1 MLCPANVYFMSF
13 GTNMYTSKIIS
24 ILPRII
30 KNPKTIVINGSSAVL
45 TVPAPCP
52 VVVIAETPSKNA
64 F

>member
-1 MLCPANVYFMSF
+1 MNI
-13 GTNMYTSKIIS
+13 YTSKIIS

-30 KNPKTIVINGSSAVL
+30 KNPNMIVMVGLSAAL